1 MWQSMMTADHTFL
14 LHTTSFSTLKIH
26 NYSHWVFTCIFKQ
39 QKQPACTPTL
49 TTPVHKSFLRIPHW
63 RSFNVGAVVPPGFQ
77 KLKLTVFLK
86 TSVCIRRWYHW
97 DSSRAQ
103 PGPIRSFSNIR
114 AKPMALTRRHKT
126 QFLKKRYL
134 LWSFCISL
142 YSFQHLS
149 QGEYR
154 KQLKRAVKTFRY
166 TCCNLF
172 KIQSSALKL
181 VRLFFLGAHYVN
193 FSQNTLSEICD
204 TPLNVFYRHKA
215 PEPSCT
221 SV

>member
-1 MWQSMMTADHTFL
+1 MWQSMMTADYTFL

-126 QFLKKRYL
+126 QFLKKDTCCGH
-134 LWSFCISL
+134 FASL
-142 YSFQHLS
+142 YTRFSTSHRES
-149 QGEYR
+149 TGNSWR
-154 KQLKRAVKTFRY
+154 GQLKRLDILAV
-166 TCCNLF
+166 
-172 KIQSSALKL
+172 
-181 VRLFFLGAHYVN
+181 
-193 FSQNTLSEICD
+193 ICSKF
-204 TPLNVFYRHKA
+204 NHQH
-215 PEPSCT
+215 
-221 SV
+221 